1 MIKTVFCFDDND
13 FQRVKSI
20 ESFWKEHIKNPL
32 ITADDFLE
40 KSPEDIMTVL
50 RESALRESALRE
62 SDDITETPVVIVFI
76 GKRTFENEKCLAVIE
91 ESLNAAAAFLAV
103 YLNNA
108 EDAKKSGKELL
119 GKNPFDLFYF
129 EHKAGKTTLNAGTV
143 VLPGKLKRRLLTKE
157 IKAKVD
163 FVRIYDYI
171 KDNGREK
178 LMTWIEEE
186 QNRKNDFWAECSKV
200 SKSEWPTALKIVNQG
215 NIAGMFLYYDWVMYS
230 SKLQP
235 LPKEL

>member
-1 MIKTVFCFDDND
+1 MIKTVFCFDDTD

-20 ESFWKEHIKNPL
+20 ESFWKDHIKNPL

-40 KSPEDIMTVL
+40 KSPEDIGTVL
-50 RESALRESALRE
+50 REASFKE
-62 SDDITETPVVIVFI
+62 SDDVKETPVVIVYI

-91 ESLNAAAAFLAV
+91 ESLKAAAAFLAV
-103 YLNNA
+103 YLNNT
-108 EDAKKSGKELL
+108 EDVKKNGKEML

-129 EHKAGKTTLNAGTV
+129 EHKAGKTTLNTGAV

-171 KDNGREK
+171 QDNGREN

-186 QNRKNDFWAECSKV
+186 QKRKNDFWAECSKV
-200 SKSEWPTALKIVNQG
+200 SENEWPTALKIVNQG
-215 NIAGMFLYYDWVMYS
+215 NVAGMFLYYDWVMYS
-230 SKLQP
+230 SKRQP